1 MSSLRPGISAIRL
14 RSVNASS
21 NRIAQLVSPAI
32 TTRSSSRTDRCHAR
46 KIFRSWSRQCSP
58 KRSIV
63 FAVPPARCRS
73 PIANTLIEI
82 TIQEGASGRKSE
94 GRGQKSEVGSQRSEG
109 RGQKSEVRSQRSEV
123 RGQKAEVRSQRA
135 EVRSQRSEVR
145 GQKSEVRS
153 QRPEGRGQKAEG
165 RGQKAEVRRQRSEGR
180 GQKSEGR
187 SQK

>member
-32 TTRSSSRTDRCHAR
+32 RTRSSSSTDRCHAS
-46 KIFRSWSRQCSP
+46 KIFRSWSRQSSP

-73 PIANTLIEI
+73 PIAKTLIEI
-82 TIQEGASGRKSE
+82 TIQEGA
-94 GRGQKSEVGSQRSEG
+94 RGQKSEGRS
-109 RGQKSEVRSQRSEV
+109 QKSEVRSQRSEV
-123 RGQKAEVRSQRA
+123 RGQKAEGRRQRA

-145 GQKSEVRS
+145 GQRSEVS
-153 QRPEGRGQKAEG
+153 AK
-165 RGQKAEVRRQRSEGR
+165 V
-180 GQKSEGR
+180 
-187 SQK
+187 